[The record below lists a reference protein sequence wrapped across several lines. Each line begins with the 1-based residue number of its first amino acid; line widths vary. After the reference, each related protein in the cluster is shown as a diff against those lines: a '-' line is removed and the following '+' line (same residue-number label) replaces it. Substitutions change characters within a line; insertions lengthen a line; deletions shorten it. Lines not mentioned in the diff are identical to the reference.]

1 MSDVNHKHIMRK
13 FYDQL
18 LEEVDPD
25 RVGTHL
31 AQSKTITEAELRA
44 LSIQKGRTQTL
55 LRMIADK
62 GPEAYE
68 EFVKALE
75 KCKCFVVYYLLKEGK
90 SVFDRNTFQNQ
101 ITVLSKVRRFPCR
114 QT

>member
-1 MSDVNHKHIMRK
+1 MSVNHKHIMRK

-25 RVGTHL
+25 RIGTHL

-75 KCKCFVVYYLLKEGK
+75 KRKCFVVYYLLKEGK

-101 ITVLSKVRRFPCR
+101 TTVLSKVRRFPCR